1 MKINLMGIVNLL
13 KKFSQLRISLTFKFT
28 LAIFFLIL
36 ICSLTFGYFF
46 IAREITL
53 LRNHLEAYGNSIS
66 ENFNFI
72 IKNAIGV
79 SKGDILQKM
88 VERLII
94 DEDIVFCTIFDPNGN
109 RLAHA
114 SKGSKGEQK
123 LIHIITKKI
132 ESDEGA
138 LLGTFQIG
146 FSLEKLDSRASLLKR
161 DILIVTLGI
170 FGIGILFTLIL
181 TRIILK
187 PIAKLA
193 EATENVARGEL
204 ARLVDIQSRD
214 EIGELAHAFNQMII
228 QLKESRDNLEKK
240 VEERTRQLADNI
252 RELNQART
260 STLRMLENLQN
271 AKRELEIVNR
281 ELKEADEARMK
292 FIGIAS
298 HELKTPLTAI
308 KANIDFI
315 LSEKEGKVPEHLK
328 PYLLT
333 IQRNTNRMQ
342 IRMDHMLD
350 LSRIKSGRF
359 FLYPEPILL
368 SEVIGSYINEVKPV
382 DKNITI
388 SIDIPEDLLVYADR
402 NGIHDIF
409 INLLSNAFKFT
420 GDGGHIKIVARKKDN
435 FILHEIHDTGIGI
448 PNDEIEKIFEEYYQI
463 EGGKHGG
470 TGLGLTI
477 TKRLVEE
484 HGGKIWVESK
494 LGEGS
499 SFYFTIPLSKEDHDG
514 RAISE

>member
-1 MKINLMGIVNLL
+1 MLNLF
-13 KKFSQLRISLTFKFT
+13 KKFNQIRISLTLKFI

-46 IAREITL
+46 VAREITL
-53 LRNHLEAYGNSIS
+53 LRNHLETYGNSIS
-66 ENFNFI
+66 ENLLFT
-72 IKNAIGV
+72 IKYITGT
-79 SKGDILQKM
+79 SKGDILQRM
-88 VERLII
+88 VKRLIT
-94 DEDIVFCTIFDPNGN
+94 DEDIIFCTIFDSSGN
-109 RLAHA
+109 KLAHA
-114 SKGSKGEQK
+114 SKQSFTYGPK

-132 ESDEGA
+132 ESDEGI
-138 LLGTFQIG
+138 LMGTLQIG
-146 FSLEKLDSRASLLKR
+146 FSLQKLEDRTSLLKR
-161 DILIVTLGI
+161 DIFIVTLGI

-187 PIAKLA
+187 PIGKLA
-193 EATENVARGEL
+193 EATDNVARGEL
-204 ARLVDIQSRD
+204 VHLVDIRSRD
-214 EIGELAHAFNQMII
+214 EIGDLARAFNQMII

-240 VEERTRQLADNI
+240 VEERTQQLAENI

-271 AKRELEIVNR
+271 AKRELELVNR

-292 FIGIAS
+292 FISIAS

-308 KANIDFI
+308 KSNIDFI
-315 LSEKEGKVPEHLK
+315 LSEKEGKVPEYLK

-368 SEVIGSYINEVKPV
+368 AEVVGTYINEVKPV
-382 DKNITI
+382 DKNITVT
-388 SIDIPEDLLVYADR
+388 IDIPEGLLVYADR

-420 GDGGHIKIVARKKDN
+420 GDGGQIKIVARQKDN

-448 PNDEIEKIFEEYYQI
+448 PNNEIEKIFEEYYQV
-463 EGGKHGG
+463 EGRKHGG

-477 TKRLVEE
+477 TKKLVEE

-499 SFYFTIPLSKEDHDG
+499 SFYFTIPISKEDQDG
-514 RAISE
+514 RRTRE